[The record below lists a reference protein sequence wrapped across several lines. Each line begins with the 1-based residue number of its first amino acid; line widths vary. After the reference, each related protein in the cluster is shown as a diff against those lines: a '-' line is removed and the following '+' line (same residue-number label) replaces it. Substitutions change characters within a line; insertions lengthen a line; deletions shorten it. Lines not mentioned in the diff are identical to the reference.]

1 MLGHVRPSVLTTNS
15 HVEYRKDFGASYLS
29 PRAIFGPG
37 IRPYFGASDEGTLLR
52 ETLMYI

>member
-1 MLGHVRPSVLTTNS
+1 MLGHVRPFVLTTNS

-37 IRPYFGASDEGTLLR
+37 IRPYFGASDEGTAA
-52 ETLMYI
+52 